1 MQASF
6 FARFEHIE
14 WEMVLTYLTSEIDSF
29 GTRDEN
35 LFFLFLSMLLVVVV
49 VGCALELVILEKFIH
64 KFNNNND

>member
-1 MQASF
+1 
-6 FARFEHIE
+6 
-14 WEMVLTYLTSEIDSF
+14 MVLTYLTSEIDSF